1 MLKKKK
7 NKKFQLSVS
16 ARFTNENIANTMHGV
31 HVVSLHGLCTV
42 ELFIAHLLTNQCHK
56 CHLKYENLFFWPQI
70 VYLYAHI
77 D

>member
-42 ELFIAHLLTNQCHK
+42 ELFIAHLL
-56 CHLKYENLFFWPQI
+56 
-70 VYLYAHI
+70 